1 MICDFG
7 LSEFDPDAKLNSQ
20 NSVSQ
25 MRRGEIRTKSKPLDG
40 IQQLELDNRQME
52 LRLQSF
58 KQQIER
64 QKQQRK

>member
-1 MICDFG
+1 
-7 LSEFDPDAKLNSQ
+7 
-20 NSVSQ
+20 
-25 MRRGEIRTKSKPLDG
+25 MRRGEIRTKPKPLDG

>member
-1 MICDFG
+1 
-7 LSEFDPDAKLNSQ
+7 
-20 NSVSQ
+20 
-25 MRRGEIRTKSKPLDG
+25 MRRGEIRTKPKPLDR